1 MSTVGSEGYLVELE
15 LEHEHAVAEE
25 ESRSGHLRDSRG
37 RVTSLIRGAAKRPGA
52 VIAGVYVLLVLL
64 CAVAPSLLAGYG
76 GNQIDA
82 TDFLKGMSIAHPFG
96 TDNLGRDLLSRMIY
110 SCGPSVVGMLVAVGI
125 ATVGGLS
132 LGVVSGFMG
141 GWIDAVLMRAVDVML
156 AIPGLL
162 LALAIV
168 TAIGFGTVHVSIAVG
183 VGIIP
188 GFARITRAQVL
199 QVRSL
204 PYVEASRTSGASLSR
219 VLWRHVLPNSWQPV
233 AVLIVLDF
241 GTAILSIAA
250 LSFLGFG
257 PQPPSTDLGTL
268 VSNGRNYLETAPWL
282 ALWPGVAVGLLV
294 FAMNHLAKTMEEVQR

>member
-1 MSTVGSEGYLVELE
+1 VSTVESDTYRVELE
-15 LEHEHAVAEE
+15 PAAIGEARTG
-25 ESRSGHLRDSRG
+25 ESLVSR
-37 RVTSLIRGAAKRPGA
+37 RRAASFLRGAAKRPGA
-52 VIAGVYVLLVLL
+52 VLAGAFVLLIFV
-64 CAVAPSLLAGYG
+64 CAVAPSLLAPYG
-76 GNQIDA
+76 GNTINA
-82 TDFLKGMSIAHPFG
+82 TDFLKGMSWAHPFG

-110 SCGPSVVGMLVAVGI
+110 SCRPSVIGMLVAVGI
-125 ATVGGLS
+125 ATAGGLS

-141 GWIDAVLMRAVDVML
+141 GWVDAVLMRTVDVML

-162 LALAIV
+162 LAVAIV

-199 QVRSL
+199 RVRSL
-204 PYVEASRTSGASLSR
+204 PYVEAARTSGGTLTR

-268 VSNGRNYLETAPWL
+268 VSTGRNYLETAPWL
-282 ALWPGVAVGLLV
+282 ALWPGVVVGLLV
-294 FAMNHLAKTMEEVQR
+294 FAMNHIAKTMEEVQR

>member
-1 MSTVGSEGYLVELE
+1 MSTIESDNYLAELE
-15 LEHEHAVAEE
+15 PAPAAV
-25 ESRSGHLRDSRG
+25 ESRSSGSLVSRG
-37 RVTSLIRGAAKRPGA
+37 RAASFLRGAAKRPGA
-52 VIAGVYVLLVLL
+52 VIAGVYVLLVVV
-64 CAVAPSLLAGYG
+64 CAVAPSLLAPYG
-76 GNQIDA
+76 GNTINA
-82 TDFLKGMSIAHPFG
+82 TDFLKGMSLAHPFG
-96 TDNLGRDLLSRMIY
+96 TDNLGRDLISRMIY
-110 SCGPSVVGMLVAVGI
+110 SCRPSVVGMLVAVGI
-125 ATVGGLS
+125 ATAGGLS

-141 GWIDAVLMRAVDVML
+141 GRVDAVLMRAVDVML

-199 QVRSL
+199 RVRNL
-204 PYVEASRTSGASLSR
+204 PYVEAARTSGAELSR

-241 GTAILSIAA
+241 GTAILAIAA

-268 VSNGRNYLETAPWL
+268 VADGRNYLETAPWL